1 MRNMSIKM
9 ISADE
14 VASTVRDL
22 FIEANTFLPTDL
34 FGCITCARDK
44 ETHPVARQVLDCM
57 IENATCAK
65 DNCLP
70 ICQDTGMAVLFAD
83 VGEDVHIVGDTL
95 QGAADRGV
103 REAYVKGAL
112 RLSIVED
119 PLFDRVNTD
128 DNTPALVHIRTV
140 PGDKLTLTAAPKGF
154 GSENMSALRMFTP
167 AATAAD
173 IKNFVVETVKKA
185 GSNPCPP
192 ITIGV
197 GIGADFE
204 GVACLA
210 KRALILPV
218 DVKHPDARY
227 AALEGEILDA
237 VNALGIGPQGFGG
250 DTTALC
256 VHILTAPT
264 HIAGLPCAVNIGC
277 HVNRH
282 TVKII

>member
-1 MRNMSIKM
+1 MSIRLIPADVVAEAVKDLFLDANTHLPADVTACIARAAEQETCPLAQGVLACM
-9 ISADE
+9 RENAACAAADE
-14 VASTVRDL
+14 
-22 FIEANTFLPTDL
+22 
-34 FGCITCARDK
+34 
-44 ETHPVARQVLDCM
+44 
-57 IENATCAK
+57 
-65 DNCLP
+65 LP

-95 QGAADRGV
+95 QGAVDRGV
-103 REAYVKGAL
+103 REAYVDGAL
-112 RLSIVED
+112 RLSIVSD
-119 PLFDRVNTD
+119 PLFDRVNTE
-128 DNTPALVHIRTV
+128 DNTPALLHIRTV
-140 PGDKLTLTAAPKGF
+140 PGDRLTLTAAPKGF

-173 IKNFVVETVKKA
+173 IKAFVVETAKRA

-197 GIGADFE
+197 GIGSDFE

-210 KRALILPV
+210 KRALIRPA
-218 DVKHPDARY
+218 DVHHADERY
-227 AALEGEILDA
+227 AALEAEILHE

-250 DTTALC
+250 DTTALS
-256 VHILTAPT
+256 VHIETAPT

-282 TVKII
+282 AVKIV